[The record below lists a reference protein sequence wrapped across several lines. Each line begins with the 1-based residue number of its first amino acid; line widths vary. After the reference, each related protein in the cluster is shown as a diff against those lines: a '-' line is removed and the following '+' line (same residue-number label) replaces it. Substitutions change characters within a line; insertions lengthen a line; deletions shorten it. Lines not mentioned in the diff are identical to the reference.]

1 MVYSKQDSHFNEFTL
16 RSKVLCI
23 FFQLEEMWERKA
35 YLEGRYP
42 TAPLVNISGPG
53 PYYHTVFP
61 PKAGSQLERA
71 GLVLHTTGMF
81 WNLIRK

>member
-1 MVYSKQDSHFNEFTL
+1 
-16 RSKVLCI
+16 
-23 FFQLEEMWERKA
+23 MWERKA